1 VILVPAALAIFLW
14 LLAIVTVVLFL
25 SKTWWMPELVSAHGI
40 AVDDQFEVTLA
51 IAGLIFLLA
60 HLALGY
66 FIWRYRRGTEQRAI
80 YFSGNH
86 RLEAGWTIATGVL
99 FIGLGVQ
106 GNGVWAR
113 YLGESIPANAVS
125 IEITAQQ
132 FAWNIRYP
140 GADGLFG
147 RTDPKLIDDSIGN
160 YAGIDP
166 KDPAG
171 SDDILTQNI
180 MAVPVN
186 RAVRIVLRSKDVT
199 HSFFV
204 PQLRVKQ
211 DAVPGLNIP
220 VHFTAT
226 KTGEYEIACAE
237 LCGMQHYKMRGRL
250 QVVSEPEF
258 ATWLK
263 SRAAQQE

>member
-1 VILVPAALAIFLW
+1 VPAALTAFLW
-14 LLAIVTVVLFL
+14 LLSTVTVALFL
-25 SKTWWMPELVSAHGI
+25 AKTWWMPELASAHGGAI
-40 AVDDQFEVTLA
+40 DYQFGLTMA

-60 HLALGY
+60 HLILGY
-66 FIWRYRRGTEQRAI
+66 LIWRYRRGTEDRAT
-80 YFSGNH
+80 YSDGNH
-86 RLEAGWTIATGVL
+86 RLEAGWTIATAVL

-106 GNGVWAR
+106 GNRVWAR
-113 YLGESIPANAVS
+113 YQAESISADAIS

-140 GADGLFG
+140 GIDGRFG
-147 RTDPKLIDDSIGN
+147 RTDPKLIDDSLGN
-160 YAGIDP
+160 YVGVDP

-171 SDDILTQNI
+171 RDDIVTQNI
-180 MAVPVN
+180 MAVPAN
-186 RAVRIVLRSKDVT
+186 RTVRIILRSKDVT

-204 PQLRVKQ
+204 PHLRVKQ

-258 ATWLK
+258 EAWLK
-263 SRAAQQE
+263 SRAAQ